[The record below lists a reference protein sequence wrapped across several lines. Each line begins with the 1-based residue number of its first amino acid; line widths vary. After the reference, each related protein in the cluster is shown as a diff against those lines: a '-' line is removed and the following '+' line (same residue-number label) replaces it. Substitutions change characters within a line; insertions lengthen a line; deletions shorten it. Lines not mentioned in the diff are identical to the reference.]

1 MNNLV
6 ILQRRNKLFVKI
18 IWIMLA
24 LGVLIDL
31 MIGVNTTVLLSL
43 ILVGVGCCGIA
54 TYMAYADKGSKYV
67 MFVIPTIVSILTFLL
82 IYQDPDPLLSTYLL
96 VYVNVALMALYSNYR
111 PVVFAGLQ
119 GMILTTYFYS
129 VPFYHDKM
137 FVREPLSYLLLFL
150 GFVTIALAFAA
161 HFSEGLQK
169 SVLDKQR
176 DTEEAKH
183 RADELLGNLRTSLEV
198 LNRLST
204 QLRDNVNV
212 TGSISKEIT
221 TTFSGISS
229 TIEQQTEGLQDASA
243 SIHSVNIIVEETAD
257 SSTHLQNLSREML
270 DHTTAAGERMTSLS
284 NQMHNLQSA
293 ITGTVSQMKLLSDQ
307 NQQISNIVHTIHSI
321 STQTNLLAMNAAIEA
336 AHAGEHG
343 KGFAVVSGEIRK
355 LAENSRQSTEQINQI
370 VENIIEQINK
380 ASAQI
385 MLGRQAIDTGKEEA
399 KEVQTLVAQ
408 VAESAGSVSEQSD
421 RVDSSVRQMQ
431 ERYSRIMSDVSS
443 IAAGTEHNMS
453 SIEEILAGIEAQ
465 DAKIREIVKH
475 FEDLDNLILSLSK
488 TSTQEQST

>member
-1 MNNLV
+1 M
-6 ILQRRNKLFVKI
+6 
-18 IWIMLA
+18 
-24 LGVLIDL
+24 
-31 MIGVNTTVLLSL
+31 
-43 ILVGVGCCGIA
+43 
-54 TYMAYADKGSKYV
+54 
-67 MFVIPTIVSILTFLL
+67 
-82 IYQDPDPLLSTYLL
+82 
-96 VYVNVALMALYSNYR
+96 
-111 PVVFAGLQ
+111 
-119 GMILTTYFYS
+119 
-129 VPFYHDKM
+129 
-137 FVREPLSYLLLFL
+137 
-150 GFVTIALAFAA
+150 
-161 HFSEGLQK
+161 
-169 SVLDKQR
+169 
-176 DTEEAKH
+176 
-183 RADELLGNLRTSLEV
+183 

-385 MLGRQAIDTGKEEA
+385 MLGRQVIDTGKEEA

-431 ERYSRIMSDVSS
+431 ERYTRIMSDVSS

-465 DAKIREIVKH
+465 DGKIREIVKH